1 MGFALVLD
9 AGESVLVSVT
19 MTVFGELVAV
29 GVSVIMEV
37 RTWVVAPVEAVS
49 IRVTGLSED
58 PADSEE
64 TCALAS
70 DNTFAPTRSTRVEV

>member
-19 MTVFGELVAV
+19 MTVFGESVAV

-37 RTWVVAPVEAVS
+37 RTWVVAPVGAVS

-64 TCALAS
+64 TCALTS
-70 DNTFAPTRSTRVEV
+70 DNTFAPTRSTRVKV